1 MNPSRLLTSQ
11 WAPRRHRAK
20 ISALVVVMYATS
32 AIETRA
38 PSCFA
43 DLPTCSASGG
53 ATCDAT
59 GITTKAR
66 LPDGLAASDWSI
78 IGAAY
83 EANRHAAYALEGGFQ
98 ARNPGQ
104 HWRTFFDGRG
114 FVTTPDGGD
123 RNGGSPSWSWG
134 LDLLSYGVGTT
145 QPVGSQPACVEAN
158 GTRVEYQWDDALTEW
173 YINDQRGLEHGY
185 TVHRRP
191 SSSHDDRPH
200 FVAAHKAEPLLRFT
214 LAVRGNLS
222 LQISDAGRD
231 VTFVNESGAA
241 VVTYSGLKVFDADG
255 TDVPAWFENVD
266 AGLLLNVDDSAAR
279 YPLTIDPT
287 AQQAYLKAS
296 NTGADDLFG
305 HAVAISGDTVVVGAP
320 QEDSSATGVNG
331 NQASNTA
338 PNSGA
343 AYVFVRNGTTWTQQ
357 AYLKASNASVIS
369 SDDRFG
375 QSVAISGDTVVVG
388 ANREDSNATGV
399 NGNQNNDSALES
411 GAAYV
416 FVRSGTTWSQQAYL
430 KSSNTGDFDFFGW
443 SVSVSG
449 NTVVVGAYPEDSNAT
464 GVNGNQADNSASASG
479 AAYVFVRSGTTW
491 SQQAYLKASNTDAFD
506 KFGWSV
512 GASGDT
518 VVVGAYEEDSNATG
532 VNGNQGNNVEASGAA
547 YVFFRSGTSW
557 SQQAYL
563 KASNTGNGDWFGYS
577 LSMSGDTIVVG
588 SPFESSIATGV
599 NGDQNN
605 DNHPSAGAAYVFV
618 RDGTTWT
625 QQAYVKAS
633 NTPNLNDP
641 FAGGDL
647 FGVSVSV
654 SADLLVVGA
663 TSEDSNATGVNG
675 NQLDNTAFDS
685 GAAYVFSRSGTT
697 WSQQAYL
704 KASNSETNDFFG
716 EPVAVSGNTVVVG
729 TPVEDSNATGVN
741 GTEAS
746 NSAADSGAAYVFL
759 IEPCANIGDMNCDCA
774 VNIADIPPFVQ
785 ALVDPAGFTG
795 CNILNGDMQ
804 PDGNVNGLDV
814 QGFAALLVP

>member
-1 MNPSRLLTSQ
+1 M
-11 WAPRRHRAK
+11 
-20 ISALVVVMYATS
+20 SAEGQS
-32 AIETRA
+32 
-38 PSCFA
+38 SFA
-43 DLPTCSASGG
+43 DAARNADFSAANHPGVIANTNRMRHELPPSE
-53 ATCDAT
+53 
-59 GITTKAR
+59 
-66 LPDGLAASDWSI
+66 WSTI
-78 IGAAY
+78 VQVY
-83 EANRHAAYALEGGFQ
+83 EANRHAAFACDGGFL

-104 HWRTFFDGRG
+104 RWVTVFDGNG
-114 FVTTPDGGD
+114 FITTPDAGK
-123 RNGGSPSWSWG
+123 WSWG
-134 LDLLSYGVGTT
+134 LELRSYGVDG
-145 QPVGSQPACVEAN
+145 A
-158 GTRVEYQWDDALTEW
+158 TRVVGDASCMEAFGRRVAYQWDDTLTEW
-173 YINDQRGLEHGY
+173 YVNDASGLEHGY
-185 TVHRRP
+185 TVHHRPDGAPDRRG
-191 SSSHDDRPH
+191 
-200 FVAAHKAEPLLRFT
+200 LLHFT
-214 LAVRGNLS
+214 LAVRGGLRPR
-222 LQISDAGRD
+222 ISGDGRD
-231 VTFVNESGAA
+231 VTFVNSGGAA
-241 VVTYSGLKVFDADG
+241 VVNYTGLAVIDADG
-255 TDVPAWFENVD
+255 STVPAWFEYEGD
-266 AGLLLNVDDSAAR
+266 GIRLFVDDASAR

-343 AYVFVRNGTTWTQQ
+343 AYVFVRSGTTWTQQ

-491 SQQAYLKASNTDAFD
+491 SQQAYLKASNTAEFD

-512 GASGDT
+512 GVSGDT

-532 VNGNQGNNVEASGAA
+532 VNGNQANESAFASGAA
-547 YVFFRSGTSW
+547 YVFVRSGTAW

-563 KASNTGNGDWFGYS
+563 KASNTEGSDWFGYS
-577 LSMSGDTIVVG
+577 VSMSGDTIVVG
-588 SPFESSIATGV
+588 SPFESSGATGV
-599 NGDQNN
+599 NGNQN
-605 DNHPSAGAAYVFV
+605 DESVGSAGAAYVFV
-618 RDGTTWT
+618 RNGATWT

-633 NTPNLNDP
+633 NTPLEEWQV
-641 FAGGDL
+641 GGDL
-647 FGVSVSV
+647 FGISVAVSG
-654 SADLLVVGA
+654 DTLVVGA
-663 TSEDSNATGVNG
+663 TNEDSNATGVNG
-675 NQLDNTAFDS
+675 NQLDNTEFDS
-685 GAAYVFSRSGTT
+685 GAAYVFTRNGTT
-697 WSQQAYL
+697 WTQQAYL
-704 KASNSETNDFFG
+704 KASNTETNDVFG
-716 EPVAVSGNTVVVG
+716 QVVAVSGDTVVVG
-729 TPVEDSNATGVN
+729 VNQEDSNATGVDGN
-741 GTEAS
+741 QAN
-746 NSAADSGAAYVFL
+746 NSAQQSGAAYVFV
-759 IEPCANIGDMNCDCA
+759 IDACTSAGPGDMNCDCA
-774 VNIADIPPFVQ
+774 VNLADLPHFVQ

-804 PDGNVNGLDV
+804 PDGSVDGRDV
-814 QGFAALLVP
+814 QGFASLLIP